1 MTSNLQKAEQPAQGM
16 HQDGFQP
23 KILAFLCNWCAYAG
37 ADLAGISRF
46 QYPPSI
52 RVVRVMCSGRV
63 DPIFIPEG
71 LLSGFDGVMVLG
83 CHPGD
88 CHYLIGNIQA
98 EKKMRLTR
106 EALEM
111 AGVESSRFMLDWV
124 SAGEGQ
130 RFAEAVRDFTEALRD
145 LGPLELE
152 ETLRLRLLAVKCAL
166 EGEKVRWLVGKEEA
180 LVEGENVYGETVKPE
195 QLRRLMESTLRDEYI
210 KNRIILLVE
219 RKSLSAGEI
228 GSILSLT
235 VKEVLPFLV
244 DLIGEGRIAVH
255 EGEGKVPTYVRS
267 G

>member
-1 MTSNLQKAEQPAQGM
+1 MDQK
-16 HQDGFQP
+16 DFQP

-46 QYPPSI
+46 QYPPTI

-63 DPIFIPEG
+63 DPIFIPEA

-88 CHYLIGNIQA
+88 CHYLTGNIQA

-111 AGVESSRFMLDWV
+111 AGIEPDRFLLDWV

-130 RFAEAVRDFTEALRD
+130 RFAQVVKDFTHTLTD

-152 ETLRLRLLAVKCAL
+152 EGVRIRLLAMKEAL
-166 EGEKVRWLVGKEEA
+166 GGEKVRWLVGKEEA
-180 LVEGENVYGETVKPE
+180 LLEGENVYGETVKPE
-195 QLRRLMESTLRDEYI
+195 QLRRLMDSTLQNEYT
-210 KNRIILLVE
+210 KNRIMLHVE
-219 RKSLSAGEI
+219 GKPLSAGEI

-235 VKEVLPFLV
+235 VKEILPLLV
-244 DLIGEGRIAVH
+244 DLIGEGRIALQ
-255 EGEGKVPTYVRS
+255 EGEGRVPTYVRS
-267 G
+267 D